1 MQNNSRISQAEWEV
15 MKVLWAQSPA
25 TANDVVN
32 ALSEKTLWNSKTIR
46 TLINRLV
53 KKKILAFEKK
63 GRQYH
68 YRPLATEMEC
78 VRAETASFL
87 SRVRGGPVKPMLAAL
102 LEEQQLSAEEIAE
115 LKRILDEKV
124 KD

>member
-1 MQNNSRISQAEWEV
+1 
-15 MKVLWAQSPA
+15 
-25 TANDVVN
+25 
-32 ALSEKTLWNSKTIR
+32 
-46 TLINRLV
+46 
-53 KKKILAFEKK
+53 
-63 GRQYH
+63 
-68 YRPLATEMEC
+68 
-78 VRAETASFL
+78 L